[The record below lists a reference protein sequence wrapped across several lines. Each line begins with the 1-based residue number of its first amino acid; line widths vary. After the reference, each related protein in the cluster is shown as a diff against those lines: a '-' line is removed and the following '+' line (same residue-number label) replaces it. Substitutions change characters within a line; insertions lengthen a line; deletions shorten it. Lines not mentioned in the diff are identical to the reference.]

1 METSDWRI
9 LSFLAT
15 NLINALFA
23 SPSTG
28 GLVSL
33 IRTLPSDPVE
43 TIFVEEFGVTL
54 TVRINFSSDTL
65 RFRFPPVLGK

>member
-15 NLINALFA
+15 NLISALFA

-33 IRTLPSDPVE
+33 IKILSPGPTE
-43 TIFVEEFGVTL
+43 TVFVEEFGVTL
-54 TVRINFSSDTL
+54 TERINVSSDTPC
-65 RFRFPPVLGK
+65 FRFPPVQGK